1 MGSTRNRNNDDLS
14 EGVEFYYDVI
24 RFVGFSWRQFV
35 KRVTTF
41 PMNKFKF
48 E

>member
-14 EGVEFYYDVI
+14 DGVEFYYDEI
-24 RFVGFSWRQFV
+24 RFVGFSLGLFV
-35 KRVTTF
+35 KCVTTF
-41 PMNKFKF
+41 PMNNF